1 VRLQVLATAGRVGRR
16 GGGATVVEVATTRQQ
31 RLHAAD
37 AVAGRGRIGRGGR
50 RGDGRRTTDAGSAVQ
65 HDAWRVRLHVRVL
78 QLLLLLHVLRV
89 ILLLRV
95 GRQEMLLV
103 VLLRIWE
110 IDGLLR
116 LLLGRED
123 ASRCTVGCVWCSD
136 CRQERRAGEGQ

>member
-1 VRLQVLATAGRVGRR
+1 
-16 GGGATVVEVATTRQQ
+16 
-31 RLHAAD
+31 
-37 AVAGRGRIGRGGR
+37 
-50 RGDGRRTTDAGSAVQ
+50 
-65 HDAWRVRLHVRVL
+65 VRLHVRVL

-136 CRQERRAGEGQ
+136 CMQERRAGDGQQLGIFDRFARPFWHGAIAIIQVDVRCREELHGRCGPAATSSRRRMAAHLR